1 MSTCSVAPLSP
12 RALSLLLHNKWVAV
26 LGDSV
31 ARLFC
36 AALLRL
42 GGEHSVEQPVLDRHR
57 SFEYRLAAR
66 GSHLSFVWAP
76 YAENITAAL
85 ASWRQD
91 GHVPDVI
98 VMGSSLWH
106 MLHVRNVTHYAAS
119 LAGIRVTLDAL
130 LASERRMPIAPFWMT
145 TTALVGHKLNTPEKQ
160 AHLTPGQVDA
170 YDAAAAALLTPALP
184 DLVLTSASNVQRTLF
199 GYIHTTPFSFSPRRA
214 CQRLSTGWLRSPRWR
229 TSWAVWA
236 VSPRMAVVGCLRGR
250 ETKGARPAGVCAWPG
265 RGGSPG
271 HERGTLAG
279 NDR

>member
-1 MSTCSVAPLSP
+1 MSTCSVAPLSR

-160 AHLTPGQVDA
+160 AHLTPGHVDA
-170 YDAAAAALLTPALP
+170 YDAAAAALLAPAAGGPCIVLDVHQVTAGTPHSYVFRAQILGT
-184 DLVLTSASNVQRTLF
+184 DSLYSVTCQHVASHAQMTACTF
-199 GYIHTTPFSFSPRRA
+199 TTPPSICLSSNGQMSCVSTA
-214 CQRLSTGWLRSPRWR
+214 AQRCAR
-229 TSWAVWA
+229 
-236 VSPRMAVVGCLRGR
+236 CRG
-250 ETKGARPAGVCAWPG
+250 A
-265 RGGSPG
+265 
-271 HERGTLAG
+271 LQ
-279 NDR
+279 